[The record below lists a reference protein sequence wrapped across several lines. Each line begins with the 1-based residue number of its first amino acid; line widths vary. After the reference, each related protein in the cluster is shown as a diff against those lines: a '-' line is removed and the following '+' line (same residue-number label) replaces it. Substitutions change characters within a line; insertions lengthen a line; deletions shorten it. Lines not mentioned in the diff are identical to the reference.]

1 MSVNGDEKTGNG
13 GGRDEMG
20 LTPAQRTWLEH
31 MRQCEAEGLT
41 YKAYCQREG
50 LSVGGLYAVR
60 KKLRDVDA
68 VDASPASP
76 ASPPRFAAVRLAHPE
91 GIGTADVLLPNG
103 VQMRVTLHDVDGL
116 VRLVQGLS
124 QLST

>member
-1 MSVNGDEKTGNG
+1 MSGNGNEKTANG

-31 MRQCEAEGLT
+31 MRQCETEGLT

-60 KKLRDVDA
+60 KKLRGVDSVDA
-68 VDASPASP
+68 PSASS
-76 ASPPRFAAVRLAHPE
+76 ASPPRFAAVRVAHPDDV
-91 GIGTADVLLPNG
+91 GTADVLLPNG

-124 QLST
+124 RLST